1 MTQSEPT
8 PQRTFRRM
16 AERFRGYL
24 PVVVDVETG
33 GFDWNK
39 HALLE
44 IAAVPIDL
52 DEQGRFVPG
61 EVCSAHLVPAPGL
74 QIDPKSLEITGID
87 LDHPFRLAKPEKE
100 ALDHVF
106 AAVRAAVKKHDCQ
119 RAILVGHN
127 AHFDLNFLNAAVAR
141 VAHKRNPFHPF
152 SVFDTVTLAG
162 VAYGQT
168 VLARAMQAAGL
179 QWNSADAH
187 SAVYDAERTAELF
200 CRIAN
205 QWGMPVGVTAADVG
219 ATNAEAVGKDAG
231 ATLAASDGS
240 GETAPVG
247 VPSWVAQDA
256 GSLPSRG

>member
-1 MTQSEPT
+1 MTDADSTTET
-8 PQRTFRRM
+8 PRAVRPM
-16 AERFRGYL
+16 SERFRGFL

-44 IAAVPIDL
+44 IAAIPIEI
-52 DEQGRFVPG
+52 DEAGLLVPG
-61 EVCSAHLVPAPGL
+61 EVACAHVEPAPGTE
-74 QIDPKSLEITGID
+74 IDPKSLEVTGIV

-100 ALDHVF
+100 ALEHVF
-106 AAVRAAVKKHDCQ
+106 APVRAAIRKHNCQ

-168 VLARAMQAAGL
+168 VLARAVHAAGL
-179 QWNSADAH
+179 AWDSTQAH
-187 SAVYDAERTAELF
+187 SAVYDTERTAELF
-200 CRIAN
+200 CTIAN
-205 QWGMPVGVTAADVG
+205 AWPTPTPAI
-219 ATNAEAVGKDAG
+219 
-231 ATLAASDGS
+231 S
-240 GETAPVG
+240 P
-247 VPSWVAQDA
+247 
-256 GSLPSRG
+256 

>member
-1 MTQSEPT
+1 MTQADTTEATT
-8 PQRTFRRM
+8 PPFRKM
-16 AERFRGYL
+16 CDRFRGYL

-33 GFDWNK
+33 GFDWNR

-52 DEQGRFVPG
+52 DEAGHYIVG
-61 EVCSAHLVPAPGL
+61 EVASAHLIPAPGTE
-74 QIDPKSLEITGID
+74 IDPKSLEITGID
-87 LDHPFRLAKPEKE
+87 IDHPFRLAKPEKE

-106 AAVRAAVKKHDCQ
+106 AAVRAAVRKHGCQ

-168 VLARAMQAAGL
+168 VLARAVQAAGL
-179 QWNSADAH
+179 DWNGADAH
-187 SAVYDAERTAELF
+187 SAVYDAERTAQLF

-205 QWGMPVGVTAADVG
+205 AWVPPR
-219 ATNAEAVGKDAG
+219 
-231 ATLAASDGS
+231 
-240 GETAPVG
+240 AP
-247 VPSWVAQDA
+247 
-256 GSLPSRG
+256 

>member
-1 MTQSEPT
+1 MTQSEYM
-8 PQRTFRRM
+8 PQRSFRRM

-33 GFDWNK
+33 GFDWTK

-61 EVCSAHLVPAPGL
+61 DVSSAHLVPAPGL

-205 QWGMPVGVTAADVG
+205 QWGMPIGVAPANVG
-219 ATNAEAVGKDAG
+219 ATTADALGKDANATPVVNDG
-231 ATLAASDGS
+231 AGEAEPAA
-240 GETAPVG
+240 

-256 GSLPSRG
+256 GSPLSRG